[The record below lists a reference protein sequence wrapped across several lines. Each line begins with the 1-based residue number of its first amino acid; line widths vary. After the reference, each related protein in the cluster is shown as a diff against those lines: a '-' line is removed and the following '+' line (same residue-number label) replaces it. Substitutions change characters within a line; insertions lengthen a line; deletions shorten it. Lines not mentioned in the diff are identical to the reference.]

1 MADDTTPRKTAKKA
15 TKKTTKRA
23 VTKNT
28 PVRIESRSDSHGI
41 LSSAKDYAVAGK
53 DASSQALRSAATS
66 TKQYSKALVSEI
78 KKNPKVA
85 SAVVAGLVSVGAA
98 LLVKKINHQN
108 QPKQIGE
115 DLVDKAHKAA
125 ASITAQASE
134 LSKSITS
141 HFKK

>member
-15 TKKTTKRA
+15 TRKTAKRPA
-23 VTKNT
+23 AKNT
-28 PVRIESRSDSHGI
+28 PTRIEPRNPSQGM

-53 DASSQALRSAATS
+53 DSSSRALRSAATS
-66 TKQYSKALVSEI
+66 TKRYGKAIASEI

-98 LLVKKINHQN
+98 LLVRKINHQN
-108 QPKQIGE
+108 HPKNIGE

-125 ASITAQASE
+125 ASITTQAAE
-134 LSKSITS
+134 LSKTITS